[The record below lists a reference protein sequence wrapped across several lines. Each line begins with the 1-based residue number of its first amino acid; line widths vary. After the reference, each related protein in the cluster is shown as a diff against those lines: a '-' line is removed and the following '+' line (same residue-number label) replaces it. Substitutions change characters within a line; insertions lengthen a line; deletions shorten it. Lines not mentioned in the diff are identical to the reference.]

1 MTKRKERCLVCNKV
15 YPNNKTSTSQT
26 DLWIQCDQ
34 CNGWIHESCSELT
47 DSQVVKI
54 EAYKCIKCINEN
66 QKGPN
71 KKVNVIDVQTQEEL
85 GLWSMEKWTN
95 YYESTSKRRILNV
108 ISLEV
113 SDTKLTEIVKRPKL
127 VDDLDVIQK
136 YWPKS
141 LQKVPGTYP
150 KVQLYC
156 LMSPK
161 NAFTDFHID
170 FSATWAR
177 KKIFYLIP
185 PTKKNLGLFEKWSLS
200 ENQYLTVFSSLVS
213 AESVARVVLNPG
225 NTLIMPAGWIHA
237 VTTLED
243 SIVFGGNFI
252 VLETMQMHIKI
263 YKMEERLGIKDVYR
277 LPYFVTL
284 CEWTILFLE
293 KFMKNQISKEE
304 NIKNISSNPRSKSG
318 LELLVCNK
326 TQIPQFLDSIKELLK
341 FVYNKSLCLTNYE
354 YIEIPYEPQKLL
366 TNTDETL
373 NNKVHKRKRAKTN
386 PESLHHHDYTD
397 PDSGLVLSLETIS
410 RAIYFIKNVI

>member
-1 MTKRKERCLVCNKV
+1 MVLV
-15 YPNNKTSTSQT
+15 
-26 DLWIQCDQ
+26 
-34 CNGWIHESCSELT
+34 
-47 DSQVVKI
+47 
-54 EAYKCIKCINEN
+54 
-66 QKGPN
+66 
-71 KKVNVIDVQTQEEL
+71 DVQTQEEL

-341 FVYNKSLCLTNYE
+341 FVYNKSSCLTNYE